1 MQYII
6 LISAVVFNVLTN
18 IGFKYAALNEKT
30 PLKFWIY
37 FAISL
42 VFGLVNSYL
51 FTESLKSIPLGIVS
65 AVFFA
70 LTIIGLTACGHY
82 MFKEEFSTT
91 TFIGG
96 GFILV
101 GVVIIF
107 WKQMNVYSS

>member
-1 MQYII
+1 MQYFI

-30 PLKFWIY
+30 PVKFWIY

-42 VFGLVNSYL
+42 IFGLVNSYL

-65 AVFFA
+65 AVFFS
-70 LTIIGLTACGHY
+70 LTIIGLTLCGHF
-82 MFKEEFSTT
+82 MFNEEFSST

-96 GFILV
+96 AFIII

>member
-1 MQYII
+1 MQYFI

-18 IGFKYAALNEKT
+18 VGFKYSALHEKE
-30 PLKFWIY
+30 PFKFWLY
-37 FAISL
+37 FAIAL
-42 VFGLVNSYL
+42 IFGLINSYL

-70 LTIIGLTACGHY
+70 LTIIGLTAVGHY
-82 MFKEEFSTT
+82 MFNEEFTTT

-96 GFILV
+96 AFILV